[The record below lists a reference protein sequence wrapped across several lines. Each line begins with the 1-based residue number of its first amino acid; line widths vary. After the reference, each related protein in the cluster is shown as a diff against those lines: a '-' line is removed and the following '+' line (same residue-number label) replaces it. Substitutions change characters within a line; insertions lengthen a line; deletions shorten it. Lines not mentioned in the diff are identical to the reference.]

1 MQRQLQTPD
10 RAEKTLSWY
19 PVLFRVFGTTPR
31 AGDSADRQKPGMPV
45 LSHRFEFLVE
55 SGRARVLV
63 ISVELTRANKERIFQ
78 RAQGEATQAV
88 SSKRA
93 HVLVLIGLI

>member
-1 MQRQLQTPD
+1 MQGALP
-10 RAEKTLSWY
+10 
-19 PVLFRVFGTTPR
+19 
-31 AGDSADRQKPGMPV
+31 DRQKPGMPV
-45 LSHRFEFLVE
+45 RSHLFEFLVE
-55 SGRARVLV
+55 DGGARALV

>member
-1 MQRQLQTPD
+1 MLKRHSRGTPSYSEYSEQHPGQG
-10 RAEKTLSWY
+10 AL
-19 PVLFRVFGTTPR
+19 P
-31 AGDSADRQKPGMPV
+31 DRQKPGMPV

-63 ISVELTRANKERIFQ
+63 ISVELTTANKERIFQ